1 MLLDVQLVLTQ
12 KAHQEMDIQEF
23 QTGQMNKMNC
33 QVLFLK
39 VPNKN
44 AEMPTSGDLLQIW
57 RLSLLCNPP
66 ECQHIFLYGGLLN
79 ECNRI

>member
-44 AEMPTSGDLLQIW
+44 AEIPTSGLEIW
-57 RLSLLCNPP
+57 RLSLLRNRTPRNVN
-66 ECQHIFLYGGLLN
+66 IFSYMGVS
-79 ECNRI
+79 